1 MVSFAQSIYFCGI
14 IIFVMKEIDNEKVG
28 KFIEN
33 LRKEKGLSQ
42 QDLAEKLSVSNQAV
56 SKWESGKNL
65 PDIAIQKQICE
76 ACNITLEELH
86 AGERDIAK
94 RKNTKKLKKE
104 NKIFLIIILFLIPI
118 MTFFIVYFALNF
130 RALKVYYSNSNI
142 TNEENGVRAN
152 LLILKLPRKLII
164 FINNIKPYN
173 YEVKDSD
180 LLDLKLYSGDKIL
193 LSSSMIKNDIFEVE
207 TTQDIDRKNVRI
219 VLKIDSVDGTSQT
232 FERKMKLIRYERDE
246 NNDDKYEN
254 KSLNYLS
261 SDEIAKK
268 LIKDGYTLKDNNV
281 YEKEEQSEGKILN
294 VVYDLEHEKID
305 ILYIHNEYTE
315 KIAVDY
321 QLNVFQTVVFNNND
335 IDNISEKYVFDLKNS
350 KNNCEIGE
358 CTTLKNTRK
367 LVEKYLFQLQVG

>member
-180 LLDLKLYSGDKIL
+180 LLDLKLYSGGKIL

-232 FERKMKLIRYERDE
+232 FERKMKLIRYEKDE

-281 YEKEEQSEGKILN
+281 YEKEENDNSKQLRIK
-294 VVYDLEHEKID
+294 YDLEHEKID
-305 ILYIHNEYTE
+305 IWYIHNDYTE